1 MKRCPLIGQSR
12 RHFEILQS
20 HWFNSNLT
28 DYSATRLVLI
38 LQYVKDGLHKFF
50 MFECE
55 YWRFVCVSEYNQ
67 RLTTRQ
73 RQIKTVRN
81 PGAGS
86 DERSLMPTALKQQ
99 KNKKKYG

>member
-1 MKRCPLIGQSR
+1 MKRCPLIGQSC

-55 YWRFVCVSEYNQ
+55 Y
-67 RLTTRQ
+67 
-73 RQIKTVRN
+73 
-81 PGAGS
+81 
-86 DERSLMPTALKQQ
+86 
-99 KNKKKYG
+99 